1 MPQHHPAPAVVQRIQ
16 NSRYIRAFSV
26 VCSAFMALIYL
37 LRIPGMLGAF
47 ADAMKLFRVLLVFAV
62 LACIGYVVVSTVT
75 DVNTPV
81 TDREVMKNGGFSH
94 RPLSRY
100 GYEVLPCVLNPF
112 QQLPTFRAE
121 CDPNVPCSIEVRL
134 AQLCGNSVVTDDDTG
149 RKGRDRKSVV

>member
-81 TDREVMKNGGFSH
+81 TDREVMKNGGFS
-94 RPLSRY
+94 LSR
-100 GYEVLPCVLNPF
+100 VKIRIQKRNPT
-112 QQLPTFRAE
+112 QRRR
-121 CDPNVPCSIEVRL
+121 NRIISSI
-134 AQLCGNSVVTDDDTG
+134 
-149 RKGRDRKSVV
+149 